1 MTLIARYPATSLIS
15 AMVISGTIGAVVTEA
30 GTDPITTVFWRAT
43 FGTAVL
49 LPWCLLRGHLRP
61 SCLSL
66 RDLGW
71 GLLAGL
77 SLAASWVAY
86 LLGFELTDI
95 VTTTVVYNLQ
105 PFFVILLAAR
115 FLREKVTVDEIFW
128 MLTAFVGVV
137 FASGIGTQG
146 ASLDSCWLMGLG
158 VALFG
163 AVTYAI
169 PTIIGKKLTHQAP
182 EVTALC
188 QTLVGMAM
196 LAPFTGPMAEI
207 PNSAWPWLFTLGA
220 VHTGLIYLL
229 MFGAVPHLPTPLVAV
244 IGFLTLV
251 VIILVDW
258 AIYGH
263 PLGWAK
269 SAEIAAIM
277 LATLGISLRWQ
288 VLRWLRQWLLGVKR
302 KRVSRESRY
311 GVDQSGQAGAV
322 PHHNPSAEHRP

>member
-30 GTDPITTVFWRAT
+30 GADPITTVFWRAT

-61 SCLSL
+61 SRLSV

-105 PFFVILLAAR
+105 PFFVILLAAL
-115 FLREKVTVDEIFW
+115 FLRERVTVDEIFW
-128 MLTAFVGVV
+128 MLTAFVGVI

-146 ASLDSCWLMGLG
+146 ASLDSRWLLGLG

-169 PTIIGKKLTHQAP
+169 PTIIGKKLTDQAP

-188 QTLVGMAM
+188 QTLVGMLM

-229 MFGAVPHLPTPLVAV
+229 MFGAIPHLPTPMVAV
-244 IGFLTLV
+244 IGFLTLI

-258 AIYGH
+258 AVYGR
-263 PLGWAK
+263 PLGLAK
-269 SAEIAAIM
+269 CAEIAAIM
-277 LATLGISLRWQ
+277 VATLGISLHWQ
-288 VLRWLRQWLLGVKR
+288 VVRWLRQWFAAFGR
-302 KRVSRESRY
+302 KGASRESRVE
-311 GVDQSGQAGAV
+311 GEARGAAAILR
-322 PHHNPSAEHRP
+322 HGPSPEHRQ